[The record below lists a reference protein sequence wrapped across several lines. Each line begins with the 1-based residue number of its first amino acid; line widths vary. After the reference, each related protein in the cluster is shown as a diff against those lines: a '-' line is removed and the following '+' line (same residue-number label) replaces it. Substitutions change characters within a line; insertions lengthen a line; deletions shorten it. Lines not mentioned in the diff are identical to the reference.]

1 MFQAYSCATLSL
13 LVQIT
18 CIINM
23 AIGGTMVYHPKM
35 LTPMGVIAIVSAS
48 SLRLKSMMK
57 IISLKLVGVIVALYV
72 SRVNL
77 LCKYL
82 RLI

>member
-48 SLRLKSMMK
+48 SLRLIGMMK
-57 IISLKLVGVIVALYV
+57 IILLMSVEVIAALCV
-72 SRVNL
+72 L
-77 LCKYL
+77 
-82 RLI
+82 